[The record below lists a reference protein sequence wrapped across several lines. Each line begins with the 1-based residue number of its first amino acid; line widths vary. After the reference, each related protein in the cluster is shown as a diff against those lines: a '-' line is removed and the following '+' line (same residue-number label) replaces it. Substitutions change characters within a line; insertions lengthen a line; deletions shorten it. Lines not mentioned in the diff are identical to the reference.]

1 MGPALST
8 YLNIL
13 RFGAALVVLVS
24 HFAYPRFSDGAWL
37 WLRDLNLGSDAV
49 VVFFVLSG
57 FVIALTAAR
66 KDATLGAYL
75 FARTTRILSVALPA
89 LVLGWGLD
97 RWGSSLAP
105 QEYYAPFYTP
115 LPLWETLLRG
125 LTFSNEWSGMAQR
138 LGSNGPY
145 WSLSYE
151 VAYYLMF
158 GFAVFLKGPRRVLF
172 LLAGLALFG
181 LNVLLLMPAW
191 MMGVWLFHRLERGW
205 SAGPRAA
212 LALAGLPVLAYGAA
226 LAFGLPQWI
235 AAHVQPGLGSHALRF
250 SDEYLWNA
258 ILGALVCLHLAGM
271 ACLLKSRPTPRLSAQ
286 WGWLAGASFSIYLI
300 HYPLL
305 QFLHAALPA
314 AGHAM
319 LLVTTLAACF
329 IFAELFERPLHLWR
343 NALRRGLGKPAP
355 AQNPAQNPARESA

>member
-1 MGPALST
+1 MSPALST

-13 RFGAALVVLVS
+13 RFFAALVVVLS

-57 FVIALTAAR
+57 FVIALTAKR
-66 KDATLGAYL
+66 KDASFGDYI
-75 FARTTRILSVALPA
+75 FARATRILSVALPA
-89 LVLGWGLD
+89 LVLGWTLD

-105 QEYYAPFYTP
+105 QEYYAPFYAP
-115 LPLWETLLRG
+115 LPLGETLLRG

-151 VAYYLMF
+151 VAYYLLF
-158 GFAVFLKGPRRVLF
+158 GVSVFLKGPRRVLF
-172 LLAGLALFG
+172 LLIGLALFG

-191 MMGVWLFHRLERGW
+191 MMGVWLFHRLDRGW
-205 SAGPRAA
+205 SVGPRTA
-212 LALAGLPVLAYGAA
+212 LALATMPMLAYGAA
-226 LAFGLPQWI
+226 LVFEMPHWI
-235 AAHVQPGLGSHALRF
+235 ATHLQPAPGGHALRF

-258 ILGALVCLHLAGM
+258 TLGALVTLHLAGM
-271 ACLLKSRPTPRLSAQ
+271 ASLLKTRPASRFSAQ

-305 QFLHAALPA
+305 QFLHAALPG
-314 AGHAM
+314 AGHA
-319 LLVTTLAACF
+319 LLLGSTLAACF

-343 NALRRGLGKPAP
+343 NALRRGAGKKTAP
-355 AQNPAQNPARESA
+355 A